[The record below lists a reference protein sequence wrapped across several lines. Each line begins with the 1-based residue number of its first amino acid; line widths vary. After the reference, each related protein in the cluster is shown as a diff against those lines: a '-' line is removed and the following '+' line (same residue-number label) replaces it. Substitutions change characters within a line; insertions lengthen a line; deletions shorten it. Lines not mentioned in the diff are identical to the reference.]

1 MNFAFNKIISKVWMI
16 AVYIFL
22 YIPIITLVIYS
33 FNNSPLVTVWTHASL
48 RWYQVLVSDSD
59 LISAVTL
66 SLKIAFLSALMSV
79 FFGTFTAFALN
90 RYKRFPGRTL
100 LSSMATTPLVMPDV
114 IVGLSLLLMLVSL
127 QHWLGYPERG
137 LFTILLGH
145 ALLGTAYATVVVS
158 SRLRE
163 MDSKLEEAAMDLG
176 CKPFQVF
183 KLVTLP
189 LLIPALV
196 SAFLLTFTLSF
207 DDVVL
212 SSFLSGPGYSTLPMV
227 IFSRAR
233 LGLNPTINAVATV
246 TITVVSIAVIAS
258 SIYTSRR
265 ERKRKLEVAQAY
277 SDTNQ

>member
-1 MNFAFNKIISKVWMI
+1 MNKIFSKAWMI
-16 AVYIFL
+16 AVYTFL
-22 YIPIITLVIYS
+22 YLPIITLVVYS
-33 FNNSPLVTVWTHASL
+33 FNNSPLVTVWSYAST
-48 RWYQVLVSDSD
+48 RWYSALWNDSD
-59 LISAVTL
+59 LIAALGL

-90 RYKRFPGRTL
+90 RYKRFRGRTL
-100 LSSMATTPLVMPDV
+100 LSSMASTPLVMPDV
-114 IVGLSLLLMLVSL
+114 IVGLSLLLMLVSI
-127 QHWLGYPERG
+127 QHWLGFPERG

-145 ALLGTAYATVVVS
+145 ALLGTAYATVVVT

-163 MDSKLEEAAMDLG
+163 MDGKLDEAAMDLG
-176 CKPFQVF
+176 CQPFQVF

-189 LLIPALV
+189 LLVPALV

-233 LGLNPTINAVATV
+233 LGLNPTINAVAAV
-246 TITVVSIAVIAS
+246 TIAVVSIAVVAS
-258 SIYTSRR
+258 SFYQSHQ
-265 ERKRKLEVAQAY
+265 ERKRKREVALAY
-277 SDTNQ
+277 SDNNK